1 MSDKAAESNVEE
13 KQRTDKRR
21 ATGSRTRQRIVS
33 AAEAL
38 FAQKGYEAV
47 GLRDIIREAG
57 VNSAAI
63 HYHFGTKEA
72 LLIHILRSRGAPIAA
87 KRLENLEQLR
97 ARGPIVLSELLDAF
111 FRPAVY
117 EERGGKSV
125 RSTYAE
131 IRTRLW
137 LEDEKAVRAVQS
149 EIFDE
154 STRAYLKAMQECL
167 PHLSEQDIYFRFDF
181 ILGLMVHTMT
191 NSGRIREL
199 SFGTAD
205 PADPEEVMRHLIP
218 FVESGLRGPSNAPS
232 GSAPASN
239 A

>member
-1 MSDKAAESNVEE
+1 LSDKAAQGEGE
-13 KQRTDKRR
+13 QRTDKRR
-21 ATGSRTRQRIVS
+21 ATGSRTRQRIVN

-47 GLRDIIREAG
+47 ALRDIIREAG

-72 LLIHILRSRGAPIAA
+72 LLIHILRSRGAPIAE
-87 KRLENLEQLR
+87 KRMENLAQLR

-125 RSTYAE
+125 RSTYAD
-131 IRTRLW
+131 IRIRLW
-137 LEDEKAVRAVQS
+137 LEDEKSVRAVQS
-149 EIFDE
+149 EIFDQ
-154 STRAYLKAMQECL
+154 STRAYLQAMQECL
-167 PHLSEQDIYFRFDF
+167 PHLSERDIYFRFDF

-205 PADPEEVMRHLIP
+205 PSDPEVVMRHLIP
-218 FVESGLRGPSNAPS
+218 FVEAGLRGGSNEPGGAEPAP
-232 GSAPASN
+232 N